1 MSFIWPQM
9 LWLIALLP
17 LLGWLGR
24 RWLRARSPAHWPG
37 LQTRGTDTAQH
48 SRWLG
53 HLPAALLLTA
63 GLLWCLAA
71 ARPTSVIVVPSPHET
86 VILALDASG
95 SMRATDIAPNRLAA
109 AQAAARAFVEAQPRS
124 TRIGVVGFA
133 GTASLVQPPTDRRD
147 DILQSIE
154 RLQPQRGTA
163 IGSAIVVSLAT
174 IFPGAGIDLNSVSK
188 GESAGPR
195 AGSRESRRDAAAG
208 VTGTG
213 AGKADAASAP
223 AEPGSFDSAVIVL
236 LTDGQSTAGPD
247 PVAAAKLA
255 AARGVRIYT
264 VGIGSTK
271 GEVMRSDGWS
281 MRVGLDEGALK
292 TVADLTRGEYFAA
305 SSATDLQRIYQSLNS
320 RFVTEK
326 KEIEVGA
333 LLSAAAAALTLIASV
348 LSLRRTGRIV

>member
-17 LLGWLGR
+17 AGWWLAR
-24 RWLRARSPAHWPG
+24 RWQRKRAASLWPG
-37 LQTRGTDTAQH
+37 LKARGAAVVPSPIAEAWAWVRH
-48 SRWLG
+48 V
-53 HLPAALLLTA
+53 PAILMMLA

-71 ARPTSVIVVPSPHET
+71 ARPTSVVVLPSPHET

-95 SMRATDIAPNRLAA
+95 SMRATDISPNRLAA
-109 AQAAARAFVEAQPRS
+109 AQAAARTFIEAQPRS

-133 GTASLVQPPTDRRD
+133 GTASLVQPPTERRE

-174 IFPGAGIDLNSVSK
+174 LFPGAGIDLNSVGRSDA
-188 GESAGPR
+188 AGPR
-195 AGSRESRRDAAAG
+195 PGSRESRRDAATAAQ
-208 VTGTG
+208 G
-213 AGKADAASAP
+213 ADQP
-223 AEPGSFDSAVIVL
+223 VEPGSFESAVIVL

-264 VGIGSTK
+264 VGIGTAK

-281 MRVGLDEGALK
+281 MRVGLDEGTLK
-292 TVADLTRGEYFAA
+292 TVADVTRGEYFLA
-305 SSATDLQRIYQSLNS
+305 SSAAQLQQIYRSLNS

-333 LLSAAAAALTLIASV
+333 FFSAAAAALTLLAAF
-348 LSLRRTGRIV
+348 LSLRRTGRII